1 MPFPQDFIEQLRSAN
16 PIDSVMSS
24 YVTLKRSGRNM
35 VCLCPFHSE
44 KSPSCVVYND
54 TQSFYCFG
62 CGAGGDVFTF
72 TMLIENIEYYEA
84 VRLLAER
91 SGISMPE
98 NSGNPDTHKLKMRIY
113 EANRTAAKYF
123 FNVLTREKEGEKGRR
138 YFAQRA
144 LKNSTIVKYGLGYAP
159 PGWQNLY
166 DHMRSKGFTDE
177 ELIAANLCSRSTKTD
192 RLFDQ
197 FRDRV
202 MFPIIDLRG
211 NVVAFGGRVLDD
223 GQPKY
228 LNTSDTLVFKKSR
241 NLFSLNFAKRVNEE
255 RMILAEGY
263 MDVIAVNQA
272 GFENVVATLG
282 TALTPEQARI
292 ISGYAKQVIIAYDS
306 DGPGQAAAHRAI
318 NLFGEVGIET
328 KIIKMEGAK
337 DPDEY
342 IKKFGAARFKNLLDN
357 SDGAINFE
365 LNKCKKDLDLDSETG
380 RVEYLKRCI
389 NVLADISSPVGR
401 DVYASKIAAEQ
412 KVSKEVIISQTESV
426 LKKRSKSQEKRQW
439 QEITTSMSR
448 DEINPEAVRYP
459 KENRA
464 ETEIILFLSRH
475 PDTLSYI
482 TSKLSPDD
490 FVTSFNKKLYSS
502 LTNGMKNSEGFNLM
516 SLSGE
521 FTARE
526 MGKISEMSAKYKD
539 IAISAEEL
547 DVLINILLDHKNKQT
562 KPAAEMTDSDLLE
575 LQQMLKKKTK

>member
-1 MPFPQDFIEQLRSAN
+1 
-16 PIDSVMSS
+16 
-24 YVTLKRSGRNM
+24 M

-306 DGPGQAAAHRAI
+306 DGPGQTAAHRAI

-389 NVLADISSPVGR
+389 NVLADISSPVER

-412 KVSKEVIISQTESV
+412 KVSKDVIISQTESV

>member
-1 MPFPQDFIEQLRSAN
+1 
-16 PIDSVMSS
+16 
-24 YVTLKRSGRNM
+24 
-35 VCLCPFHSE
+35 
-44 KSPSCVVYND
+44 
-54 TQSFYCFG
+54 
-62 CGAGGDVFTF
+62 
-72 TMLIENIEYYEA
+72 MLIENIEYYEA

-202 MFPIIDLRG
+202 IFPIIDLRG

-306 DGPGQAAAHRAI
+306 DGPGQTAAHRAI

-539 IAISAEEL
+539 ISISAEEL

>member
-1 MPFPQDFIEQLRSAN
+1 
-16 PIDSVMSS
+16 
-24 YVTLKRSGRNM
+24 
-35 VCLCPFHSE
+35 
-44 KSPSCVVYND
+44 
-54 TQSFYCFG
+54 
-62 CGAGGDVFTF
+62 
-72 TMLIENIEYYEA
+72 MLIENIEYYEA

-306 DGPGQAAAHRAI
+306 DGPGQTAAHRAI

-380 RVEYLKRCI
+380 RVEYLKCCI